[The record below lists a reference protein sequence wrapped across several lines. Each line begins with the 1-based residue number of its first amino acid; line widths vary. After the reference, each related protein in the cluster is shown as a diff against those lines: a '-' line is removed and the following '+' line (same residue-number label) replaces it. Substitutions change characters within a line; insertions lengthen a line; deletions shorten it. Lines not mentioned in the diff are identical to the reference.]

1 MVYKIAVV
9 GGGPSGRISSMELA
23 KKGFDVELYE
33 KDKIGGTC
41 LNYGCTYITGLREM
55 ADIIENLNVLKN
67 EKIKLEDII
76 SFKELQKKIS
86 KIQDKIRDKLKRET
100 EDAGV
105 SIKNE
110 EFKEEYEKDYD
121 YVVYATGR
129 KISNPYDEGFLTYKD
144 IPLLKELP
152 ERVLIVGGSV
162 VAAEYAPIFS
172 TFGSEVVVYARSKFL
187 KMINDEDIRD
197 YIYKKIV
204 NFKIV
209 EGNEKLG
216 NKLINDD
223 FDAKIIAIGG
233 RTRFQTDE
241 YLRVIGKENVYACGD
256 CVKGGLTPIA
266 RMEGRVVANNIF
278 NEINNK
284 NLIKPNYNLIPYVI
298 RMSLNIA
305 VVGEITKRHETLPN
319 PTGKENYFKV
329 LNKNVGMTRIY
340 YESGRVVGA
349 ITISPISEVVP
360 YFTQYIKGIDVYDD
374 FREIHPSTDAFYK
387 MILG

>member
-1 MVYKIAVV
+1 MDYKIAVV
-9 GGGPSGRISSMELA
+9 GGGPAGRTCAMELA
-23 KKGFDVELYE
+23 KKGFDVVLYE
-33 KDKIGGTC
+33 MDKIGGTC

-55 ADIIENLNVLKN
+55 ADIIENLNALKN

-100 EDAGV
+100 EEVGV

-110 EFKEEYEKDYD
+110 KFREENEENYD
-121 YVVYATGR
+121 YVVYATG
-129 KISNPYDEGFLTYKD
+129 KETSNPYDGEFLTYKD
-144 IPLLKELP
+144 IPSLKELP
-152 ERVLIVGGSV
+152 ERVLIVGGGV
-162 VAAEYAPIFS
+162 VAAEYASIFS
-172 TFGSEVVVYARSKFL
+172 TFGSEVTVYARSKFL

-197 YIYKKIV
+197 YIYKIA

-209 EGNEKLG
+209 EGNEELG
-216 NKLINDD
+216 NKLINDN
-223 FDAKIIAIGG
+223 FDAKILAIGG
-233 RTRFQTDE
+233 KTKYQTDE

-266 RMEGRVVANNIF
+266 RMEGKVVANNIF

-284 NLIKPNYNLIPYVI
+284 NLIKPNYNLVPYAI

-305 VVGEITKRHETLPN
+305 VVGKITGKHKTLPN
-319 PTGKENYFKV
+319 PAGKGNYFKV
-329 LNKNVGMTRIY
+329 LNKNVGITRIY
-340 YESGRVVGA
+340 YEDGKVVGA
-349 ITISPISEVVP
+349 IAISPISEVVP
-360 YFTQYIKGIDVYDD
+360 YFAQYIKGIDIYND